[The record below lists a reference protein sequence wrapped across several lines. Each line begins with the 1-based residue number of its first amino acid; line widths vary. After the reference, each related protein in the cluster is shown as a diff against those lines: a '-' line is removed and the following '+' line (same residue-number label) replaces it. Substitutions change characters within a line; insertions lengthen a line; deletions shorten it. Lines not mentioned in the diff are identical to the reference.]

1 VGWPPIGLNYLM
13 IKSQQSPAKNSSL
26 VCSYNEWD
34 PLEEVIVGRAEGAQ
48 IATRD
53 RSLFAVEY
61 GECGSIDR
69 TPTGPY
75 PAEVVA
81 ETEEQLEALVYMFEK
96 NGVRVRRPDIY
107 DHTKEFGSPDWKTDG
122 QYNYCPRDLFVVAGE
137 TIIEAPMTLRA
148 RQYETNSFKAIL
160 RDYLDSGARWIAAP
174 KPLLLDEDYF
184 TDEDRDLAISESDP
198 VFDAANILRIGK
210 DILYLVS
217 DSGNRLGA
225 KWLQAALGDKYRVHA
240 IEGLYKGT
248 HVDTTITLVRAGLV
262 VVNAC
267 RVNRD
272 NLPSIFSKWDVIY
285 LDEVHDI
292 GFTGIPY
299 ASEWIGMNFMMLN
312 PETAVV
318 DGSQK
323 RLIKELDSYGVGVI
337 PMQLSHARTMG
348 GGMHCVTL
356 DVRRRGTLED
366 YCS

>member
-1 VGWPPIGLNYLM
+1 M
-13 IKSQQSPAKNSSL
+13 ERSSL
-26 VCSYNEWD
+26 VSSYNEWD
-34 PLEEVIVGRAEGAQ
+34 PLEEVIVGRAENAQ
-48 IATRD
+48 IAVQD

-61 GECGSIDR
+61 GDCGDLAS

-75 PAEVVA
+75 PANVIA
-81 ETEEQLEALVYMFEK
+81 ETQVQLESLVEMFEK
-96 NGVRVRRPDIY
+96 NGVRVRRPDVY
-107 DHTKEFGSPDWKTDG
+107 DHTKQFGSPDWKTDG

-148 RQYETNSFKAIL
+148 RQYETNSFKPIL
-160 RDYLDSGARWIAAP
+160 REYLDSGAKWFAAP
-174 KPLLLDEDYF
+174 RPLLLDEDYF

-198 VFDAANILRIGK
+198 VFDAANILRIGR

-217 DSGNRLGA
+217 DSGNKIGA
-225 KWLQAALGDKYRVHA
+225 RWLQVVLGDEYRVHA

-248 HVDTTITLVRAGLV
+248 HVDTTITLVRPGLV
-262 VVNAC
+262 VVNAE
-267 RVNRD
+267 RVSPM
-272 NLPSIFSKWDVIY
+272 NLPKIFAKWDVIY
-285 LDEVHDI
+285 LDEVEDI

-318 DGSQK
+318 DGKQK
-323 RLIKELDSYGVGVI
+323 KLIKELDTRGVNVV